1 MDGILNLNKPIGPT
15 SFELV
20 RLVKQLTEEKRV
32 GHGGTLDPLASGVLP
47 ILIGQAT
54 RVSEFFLHGSK
65 AYRATVRL
73 GVSTDTYDAEGTIVN
88 EGDVSEVKQ
97 RDLVRVLES
106 FKGPVWQR
114 PPAFSALKRDGQR
127 LYKLARSG
135 RPVEVEERW
144 VNIHRIELVD
154 WSRPTAIIEIEC
166 GHGTYVRTI
175 AHDLGE
181 KLGCGGHL
189 VGLVRTRTGPFQVDD
204 ALTIEALHDAFHGGY
219 LQDSMFSVDAPL
231 LGLPAAIVDGK
242 LQESIAHGKAI
253 PVNGSPHLAPDTL
266 CRAFNERGEFIALM
280 RFDAC
285 TEYWRPTKVFLR

>member
-15 SFELV
+15 SFDVV
-20 RLVKQLTEEKRV
+20 RLVKRLTDTKRV

-73 GVSTDTYDAEGTIVN
+73 GVSTDTYDAEGRVVK
-88 EGDVSEVKQ
+88 EGDVAAIKK
-97 RDLVRVLES
+97 RDLVRVLQS
-106 FKGPVWQR
+106 FEGRVSQR
-114 PPAFSALKRDGQR
+114 PPAFSALKRDGER
-127 LYKLARSG
+127 LYKLAREG
-135 RPVEVEERW
+135 RPVEVEARVVE
-144 VNIHRIELVD
+144 VYRIELVD

-166 GHGTYVRTI
+166 GHGTYVRSI

-189 VGLVRTRTGPFQVDD
+189 VGLIRTRTGPFQVDD
-204 ALTIEALHDAFHGGY
+204 ALTIDALHDAFHGGY
-219 LQDSMFSVDAPL
+219 LEDSLFSVDAPL
-231 LGLPAAIVDGK
+231 VGLPAAIVDGE
-242 LQESIAHGKAI
+242 LQEAIAHGKAV

-285 TEYWRPTKVFLR
+285 TESWRPAKVFLR